1 MIRVVVYLS
10 GKAECQLLETQL
22 RQLLSRRSNEELDCR
37 FYADPA
43 AACAALLAERADAI
57 CWDVTD
63 PAGLT
68 YLAAVRTAG
77 HEAFLLVM
85 AAATTSPLVYLKP
98 ELAPDSLILRPV
110 TAEECRRAAGEIF
123 DRLLAA
129 QHEGADC
136 FVVKSRDERI
146 RVPYRKILYFEARE
160 RRLCLRMAGEELTFT
175 GHAGKAAGNFTA
187 GVPPRPPQLCGERR
201 QYPAR
206 SVKPK
211 FGLSARGCGRA
222 ALPQLQKGGAG
233 V

>member
-123 DRLLAA
+123 DRLLAM
-129 QHEGADC
+129 
-136 FVVKSRDERI
+136 R
-146 RVPYRKILYFEARE
+146 RE
-160 RRLCLRMAGEELTFT
+160 RT
-175 GHAGKAAGNFTA
+175 
-187 GVPPRPPQLCGERR
+187 
-201 QYPAR
+201 
-206 SVKPK
+206 
-211 FGLSARGCGRA
+211 
-222 ALPQLQKGGAG
+222 
-233 V
+233 

>member
-43 AACAALLAERADAI
+43 AARAALLAERADAI

-63 PAGLT
+63 PAGLA

-77 HEAFLLVM
+77 REAFLLVM

-110 TAEECRRAAGEIF
+110 TAEECRR
-123 DRLLAA
+123 
-129 QHEGADC
+129 
-136 FVVKSRDERI
+136 
-146 RVPYRKILYFEARE
+146 
-160 RRLCLRMAGEELTFT
+160 
-175 GHAGKAAGNFTA
+175 
-187 GVPPRPPQLCGERR
+187 
-201 QYPAR
+201 
-206 SVKPK
+206 
-211 FGLSARGCGRA
+211 
-222 ALPQLQKGGAG
+222 
-233 V
+233 

>member
-43 AACAALLAERADAI
+43 ALLAERADAI

-63 PAGLT
+63 PAGLA

-77 HEAFLLVM
+77 REAFLLVM

-146 RVPYRKILYFEARE
+146 RVPYRKILYFEARALPADGG
-160 RRLCLRMAGEELTFT
+160 RGADFHR
-175 GHAGKAAGNFTA
+175 HAGKAAGNFTA
-187 GVPPRPPQLCGERR
+187 RVPPRPPQLCGERR

-211 FGLSARGCGRA
+211 FSLSARGCGRA

>member
-98 ELAPDSLILRPV
+98 ELAPDSLILRPSRPRNAAALRGKSS
-110 TAEECRRAAGEIF
+110 TGCWPPSTRGGLLRREKPRRAHP
-123 DRLLAA
+123 RTLPKN
-129 QHEGADC
+129 
-136 FVVKSRDERI
+136 FV
-146 RVPYRKILYFEARE
+146 F
-160 RRLCLRMAGEELTFT
+160 
-175 GHAGKAAGNFTA
+175 
-187 GVPPRPPQLCGERR
+187 
-201 QYPAR
+201 
-206 SVKPK
+206 
-211 FGLSARGCGRA
+211 
-222 ALPQLQKGGAG
+222 
-233 V
+233 

>member
-37 FYADPA
+37 FYTDPA
-43 AACAALLAERADAI
+43 AARAALLAERADAI

-63 PAGLT
+63 PTGLA

-77 HEAFLLVM
+77 REAFLLVM

-136 FVVKSRDERI
+136 
-146 RVPYRKILYFEARE
+146 KILYFEARE

-175 GHAGKAAGNFTA
+175 GTLEKLLETLPPEFRRVHRSFVVNADNIQRVALSQNLVYLRGDVA
-187 GVPPRPPQLCGERR
+187 VPLS
-201 QYPAR
+201 R
-206 SVKPK
+206 SYKKEV
-211 FGLSARGCGRA
+211 REYD
-222 ALPQLQKGGAG
+222 

>member
-77 HEAFLLVM
+77 HEALW
-85 AAATTSPLVYLKP
+85 
-98 ELAPDSLILRPV
+98 
-110 TAEECRRAAGEIF
+110 RR
-123 DRLLAA
+123 
-129 QHEGADC
+129 
-136 FVVKSRDERI
+136 
-146 RVPYRKILYFEARE
+146 
-160 RRLCLRMAGEELTFT
+160 
-175 GHAGKAAGNFTA
+175 
-187 GVPPRPPQLCGERR
+187 PRPRR
-201 QYPAR
+201 
-206 SVKPK
+206 S
-211 FGLSARGCGRA
+211 ST
-222 ALPQLQKGGAG
+222 
-233 V
+233 